1 VSKRSRPSIPLPSG
15 RPGAAAE
22 FDPDYTYIRSDL
34 RRIVLLAGTFVILL
48 VAASFLVP

>member
-1 VSKRSRPSIPLPSG
+1 MPLPSG

-22 FDPDYTYIRSDL
+22 FDTDYTYIRSDL
-34 RRIVLLAGTFVILL
+34 RRIALLAGTFVILL

>member
-1 VSKRSRPSIPLPSG
+1 MSKRSRPSIPLPSG